1 MKLTIAALALGAFTA
16 TTANAGLFDSVATSD
31 WETKKSDKYKLEAY
45 GFDLRVYEWH
55 PKGNPNVTCITAF
68 SEKGPIGLQC
78 FETETVNEKEM
89 K

>member
-45 GFDLRVYEWH
+45 GFDLRVYEWS
-55 PKGNPNVTCITAF
+55 PKGNPNIVCVTAF

-78 FETETVNEKEM
+78 FEKPEQKDRL